1 MAYKCPNCGG
11 HVHYSISNK
20 LLVCDFCDSQ
30 IPIESEDAYVSVGT
44 NKKNG
49 KGQLVSEM
57 EGSSLTGLG
66 GSTGDASGLGKQE
79 IAEEHETM
87 GITSFVCKNCGAE
100 LLTPDETMISYCSYC
115 GSEAMLEGRLD
126 TEIRPKFILPFQ
138 KSKKECKDEYLKR
151 TKGLFFVPKELK
163 DTEYLEKFRGTY
175 IPYWLYR
182 VEFPDGVK
190 VKATRKTRHSG
201 EITETTYDVE
211 TKIKGDYYG
220 VPYDAS
226 SCFDDTISDM
236 LMPFDKKKLKKFH
249 PGYLAGFYAD
259 RADVPASKY
268 FSDAS
273 KRSAINAYD
282 SVGRDIKRDKKLDI
296 DKISDEKKVMQLNPE
311 IRDSSTALFPIWFLT
326 WRNRK
331 RVAYAIVNGQ
341 SGKLSCDIP
350 VDMKTYS
357 IWTILIALGIF
368 AVLTLLVSMT
378 AKTALMICAFLTLI
392 IMILFNRETKEI
404 RDRENHIY
412 DRGYFVKGRTVRMSE
427 KKRDRIAGREKR
439 SLISILSGIR
449 WSAVSIVLIYFIGAG
464 LVSIFQSSP
473 DLDPGT
479 KLLATTFIFA
489 VIGTIKAIS
498 SARVLRYIKEKTMAL
513 YNLIAWAAIVG
524 AFFVAAWE
532 PVHDYYYYIACALC
546 GLGAAI
552 TSVGLI
558 RYYNLLTTRPIP
570 TFFDREGGRDN
581 AKY

>member
-11 HVHYSISNK
+11 HVHYSIGKN
-20 LLVCDFCDSQ
+20 LLVCESCDSQ
-30 IPIESEDAYVSVGT
+30 IPIEAEDSY
-44 NKKNG
+44 
-49 KGQLVSEM
+49 
-57 EGSSLTGLG
+57 LG
-66 GSTGDASGLGKQE
+66 NRE
-79 IAEEHETM
+79 VAEERDMM
-87 GITSFVCKNCGAE
+87 GVTSFVCKNCGAE
-100 LLTPDETMISYCSYC
+100 LLGSDESMISYCSYC

-138 KSKKECKDEYLKR
+138 KNKRECKDEYLKR
-151 TKGLFFVPKELK
+151 TSGLFFVPKELK

-182 VEFPDGVK
+182 VEFPNGAK
-190 VKATRKTRHSG
+190 VKATKRTRRSG

-259 RADVPASKY
+259 RADVPAAKY
-268 FSDAS
+268 FTDAS
-273 KRSAINAYD
+273 KRSAINAYN
-282 SVGRDIKRDKKLDI
+282 SVGHDIKKEKSLTIDDISDDKKLQ
-296 DKISDEKKVMQLNPE
+296 QLNPE

-357 IWTILIALGIF
+357 LWTLLIAIGIF
-368 AVLTLLVSMT
+368 ALLTMFVSMT
-378 AKTALMICAFLTLI
+378 AKTALMICAFLALVV
-392 IMILFNRETKEI
+392 MILFNRETREI

-412 DRGYFVKGRTVRMSE
+412 DKGYFVKGREVRMPE
-427 KKRDRIAGREKR
+427 KKRDKIAGKDKGGLTRK
-439 SLISILSGIR
+439 LSGIR
-449 WSAVSIVLIYFIGAG
+449 WSAVSIALIYFIGAG
-464 LVSIFQSSP
+464 IVSMLQSTP

-479 KLLATTFIFA
+479 RLLGTTFIIA
-489 VIGTIKAIS
+489 VIGTIKGIS
-498 SARVLRYIKEKTMAL
+498 SARILRYVREKTMAL
-513 YNLIAWAAIVG
+513 YNLIAWIAIVG
-524 AFFVAAWE
+524 AFLVAAWD
-532 PVHDYYYYIACALC
+532 PVQDFYYYIACAIC
-546 GLGAAI
+546 GFGAAI
-552 TSVGLI
+552 TSIGLI

-581 AKY
+581 AKD